1 MSRHYRWPRP
11 AKSLSKGSSSVGR
24 FCTIYMRR
32 AWVALKQTARRKVA
46 LEPNACMVSLLS
58 CTQTKPRAP
67 GRCRSWR
74 VKRKRTFFSQK
85 NILHEKPTFLRN
97 QPLLRTNYARYRKQ
111 AAQRKPPTRR
121 PPGLQLH
128 LHQSYASQNFLLPKF
143 VCIANTFL
151 DEHAAQTTSV
161 VLT

>member
-1 MSRHYRWPRP
+1 
-11 AKSLSKGSSSVGR
+11 
-24 FCTIYMRR
+24 MRR

-46 LEPNACMVSLLS
+46 LGPIACMVSLLS

-74 VKRKRTFFSQK
+74 AKHKRTFFTGKHITRKADFSQK
-85 NILHEKPTFLRN
+85 STPIENELRALQKASSTKETPNASTTWTAVASASILCGSK
-97 QPLLRTNYARYRKQ
+97 
-111 AAQRKPPTRR
+111 
-121 PPGLQLH
+121 
-128 LHQSYASQNFLLPKF
+128 FLLPKF
-143 VCIANTFL
+143 VCIANSFP